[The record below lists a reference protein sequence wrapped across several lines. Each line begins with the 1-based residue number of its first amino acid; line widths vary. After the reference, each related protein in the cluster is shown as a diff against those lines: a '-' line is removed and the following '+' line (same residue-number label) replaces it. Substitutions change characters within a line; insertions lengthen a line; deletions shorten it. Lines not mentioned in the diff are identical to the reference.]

1 MEDLSKV
8 ARDVFGLTKE
18 EILEHID
25 VMRDRYA
32 DENIIE
38 YKRFD
43 YLMEA
48 MLLSQRLMEFVKA
61 ELEYER
67 RMEDEEAFE
76 RFFSVWNK
84 IPLPKKNPFPDD
96 RDRPAPNRY
105 HTDGDGGCYDDF
117 GTGLGGQP
125 EN

>member
-1 MEDLSKV
+1 MDDLNKV
-8 ARDVFGLTKE
+8 ARDAFSLTKE
-18 EILEHID
+18 EILERID
-25 VMRDRYA
+25 VMRDRFT
-32 DENIIE
+32 DENITE

-48 MLLSQRLMEFVKA
+48 MLLSQRLMEFTKA

-67 RMEDEEAFE
+67 MMEDEEAFNKI
-76 RFFSVWNK
+76 WNK
-84 IPLPKKNPFPDD
+84 IPLVKKNPYPDD
-96 RDRPAPNRY
+96 RDRPAPNRF
-105 HTDGDGGCYDDF
+105 HSDGDGGCYDDF